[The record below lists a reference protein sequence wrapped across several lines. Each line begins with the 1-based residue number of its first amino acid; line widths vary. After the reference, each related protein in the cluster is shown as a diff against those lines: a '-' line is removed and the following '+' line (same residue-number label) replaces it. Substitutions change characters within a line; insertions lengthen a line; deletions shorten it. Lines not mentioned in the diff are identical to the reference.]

1 MQDRGYLNP
10 CDRDYHITKTQNEG
24 PQYPEE
30 CYIFCLNEHTE
41 PKEYET
47 KYMYITQ

>member
-30 CYIFCLNEHTE
+30 CYIFCLNEHIE
-41 PKEYET
+41 LREYET